1 MYWNQQAEC
10 MSRDQRAALQ
20 LERLQNIVKYAY
32 DHVAP
37 FRKSMDD
44 KGLLPQDIKRLDDI
58 TALPFTSKQDLRDS
72 YPFGRFGAPMSEI
85 VRIHASSGTTGK
97 PTTVGYTKEDIDTW
111 SETVAR
117 GLTAA
122 GCNNNDIIQVSYG
135 YGLFTGGLGL
145 HYGVEKIGAAVLP
158 SSVGNSKRQAM
169 MMKDFG
175 VTAIC
180 CTPSFATYMIEVL
193 AENNIDPQELCLKR
207 GIFGAEPWS
216 DAMRNNIEKKLNIR
230 AFDIYGLSEICGPG
244 VSMECEA
251 RCGNHIFDDYYY
263 PEVIDPDS
271 GELLPEGKVGELVIT
286 CLTKK
291 GIPMIRYRTHDLTC
305 LHYGPCDCGRTHVRM
320 GKILGR
326 SDDMLI
332 IRGVNVFPSQIESVL
347 MEMGQTSPY
356 YHIIVD
362 RQGSLDTLEVQVEL
376 SESMFSD
383 EIRVLEALRNR
394 IKRNIEQTLGLA
406 CKITLSEPHSL
417 TRFEGKAVRVTD
429 KRKI

>member
-1 MYWNQQAEC
+1 MYWNQKAEC
-10 MSRDQRAALQ
+10 MSRDERALLQ
-20 LERLQNIVKYAY
+20 LSRLQNIVKHAY
-32 DHVAP
+32 DNVVP

-44 KGLLPQDIKRLDDI
+44 KGLLPQNIRSLEDI

-72 YPFGRFGAPMSEI
+72 YPFDRFGVPMSEI

-97 PTTVGYTKEDIDTW
+97 PTTVGYTKEDIDVW
-111 SETVAR
+111 AETVAR
-117 GLTAA
+117 GLVSA
-122 GCNNNDIIQVSYG
+122 GCNKNDIIQVSYG

-169 MMKDFG
+169 MMKDFA

-193 AENNIDPQELCLKR
+193 EENKIDPQELALKR

-216 DAMRNNIEKKLNIR
+216 EAMRHNIEKKLNIK
-230 AFDIYGLSEICGPG
+230 AYDIYGLSEICGPG
-244 VSMECEA
+244 VSMECEGQ
-251 RCGNHIFDDYYY
+251 CGNHIFDDHYY
-263 PEVIDPDS
+263 PEIIDPDT
-271 GELLPEGKVGELVIT
+271 GELLPEGRVGELVLT
-286 CLTKK
+286 GLTKK
-291 GIPMIRYRTHDLTC
+291 GIPMIRYRTHDLTS

-320 GKILGR
+320 GRILGR

-347 MEMGQTSPY
+347 LEMGQTSPY

-362 RQGSLDTLEVQVEL
+362 RQGSLDTLEIQVEL
-376 SESMFSD
+376 SESMLSD
-383 EIRVLEALRNR
+383 EIRVMEALRDK
-394 IKRNIEQTLGLA
+394 IKRNIEQILGLA

-429 KRKI
+429 RRKI